1 MATIVWYFFG
11 FVLIGLFTG
20 LAMSNPVLASDYDG
34 RKAGYIIFGAV
45 GLAGS
50 LIGGM
55 LTLLLFSYGRSYDYL
70 YGISDITATSA
81 RQLIGPN
88 SWLSLIAAAVFAM
101 LFISIY
107 VLLNWK
113 RLKG

>member
-1 MATIVWYFFG
+1 MAMTAWYFFG
-11 FVLIGLFTG
+11 FVLIGLLAG
-20 LAMSNPVLASDYDG
+20 LAMSNPVLVNDYIG
-34 RKAGYIIFGAV
+34 RNAGYLRFAAL

-50 LIGGM
+50 LVGGM

-70 YGISDITATSA
+70 YGARNITSA
-81 RQLIGPN
+81 SAHQLIGPN
-88 SWLSLIAAAVFAM
+88 SWLSLIAAAMLAM

-113 RLKG
+113 RLKR